1 MKTLG
6 IVLTLL
12 APIETLLLCPQSHY
26 WHLGGS
32 KCVLCVREK
41 ERERERERERESE
54 CEPEKEK

>member
-32 KCVLCVREK
+32 KCVCVC
-41 ERERERERERESE
+41 EREREREREKRERES
-54 CEPEKEK
+54 EPEKEK